1 MAALRELKDRIGSVA
16 STQKT
21 TSAMKMISSAKM
33 HKAVGQL
40 QRLKPYR
47 GMVQTVMGHLL
58 GTDMEFSSP
67 LIESREVKNLAF
79 AVFGSDDG
87 LCGAYNVN
95 IYKQLKALIADTQKQ
110 RGSNVGITIL
120 PVGKKI
126 AKAAQSLSSASVKVE
141 TLDYIST
148 RSSQEQL
155 GKFTDVLRNGFL
167 EGRFDMVSVVY
178 VHFISNSRQR
188 LQVDQLLP
196 VDYAQLAA
204 DADKTAANS
213 PCIFEPDANSIF
225 NSVLPLHLRSTM
237 QEIFTESAASEQ
249 CARVMAMQTASD
261 NARDLLDQL
270 NLEYNKLRQESIT
283 TELLD
288 IAGGQIDR

>member
-40 QRLKPYR
+40 QRIKPYR

-95 IYKQLKALIADTQKQ
+95 IYKQLKALIADTQK
-110 RGSNVGITIL
+110 
-120 PVGKKI
+120 
-126 AKAAQSLSSASVKVE
+126 
-141 TLDYIST
+141 
-148 RSSQEQL
+148 
-155 GKFTDVLRNGFL
+155 
-167 EGRFDMVSVVY
+167 
-178 VHFISNSRQR
+178 
-188 LQVDQLLP
+188 
-196 VDYAQLAA
+196 
-204 DADKTAANS
+204 
-213 PCIFEPDANSIF
+213 
-225 NSVLPLHLRSTM
+225 
-237 QEIFTESAASEQ
+237 
-249 CARVMAMQTASD
+249 
-261 NARDLLDQL
+261 
-270 NLEYNKLRQESIT
+270 
-283 TELLD
+283 
-288 IAGGQIDR
+288 

>member
-47 GMVQTVMGHLL
+47 GMVRTVMGHLL
-58 GTDMEFSSP
+58 GTDVQFSSP

-95 IYKQLKALIADTQKQ
+95 IFKQLKALVADTRKSL
-110 RGSNVGITIL
+110 GGDVVITLL

-126 AKAAQSLSSASVKVE
+126 AKAVQALASDKVKVVV
-141 TLDYIST
+141 LDYINT
-148 RSSQEQL
+148 RSTQEQV
-155 GKFTDVLRNGFL
+155 GKFTDELRTGFL
-167 EGRFDMVSVVY
+167 EGRYDRVDVVY
-178 VHFISNSRQR
+178 MHFISNSRQR
-188 LQVDQLLP
+188 LQDEQLLP
-196 VDYAQLAA
+196 VDYTRLAA
-204 DADKTAANS
+204 DADKSAANS

-288 IAGGQIDR
+288 IAGGQIER

>member
-47 GMVQTVMGHLL
+47 GMVRTVMGHLL
-58 GTDMEFSSP
+58 GTDVQFSSP

-95 IYKQLKALIADTQKQ
+95 IFKQLKTLVAETRKSLGGD
-110 RGSNVGITIL
+110 VVITLL

-126 AKAAQSLSSASVKVE
+126 AKAVQALASDKVKVVV
-141 TLDYIST
+141 LDYINT
-148 RSSQEQL
+148 RSTQEQV
-155 GKFTDVLRNGFL
+155 GKFTDELRTGFL
-167 EGRFDMVSVVY
+167 EGRYDRVDVVY
-178 VHFISNSRQR
+178 MHFISNSRQR
-188 LQVDQLLP
+188 LQDEQLLP
-196 VDYAQLAA
+196 VDYTRLAA
-204 DADKTAANS
+204 DADKSAANS

-288 IAGGQIDR
+288 IAGGQIER